1 MRSISRMQLAEASA
15 LLGDQLRDFVE
26 VYKHYQFK
34 ESQTLKEYLEFITHE
49 PVEWFNSLPAKYKAK
64 NITKP
69 KTALFKLLKHK
80 NITSTLGA
88 AYVKNVHDIVLSAYK
103 KRDVV
108 GTPIESLLESSSV
121 SSRSEIEGPVLH
133 IEGVPLNEDAESIH
147 SVKRVRKP
155 RVELL
160 ETVLYQ
166 VLSHHKDNP
175 LYETVLTLLKAVS
188 V

>member
-1 MRSISRMQLAEASA
+1 MQLAEASA
-15 LLGDQLRDFVE
+15 LLGEQNRDFVD

-34 ESQTLKEYLEFITHE
+34 ESQTVKEYLEFITHE
-49 PVEWFNSLPAKYKAK
+49 PTEWFASLPAKYNSK

-69 KTALFKLLKHK
+69 KTALFKLLKHG
-80 NITSTLGA
+80 NVTSALGT
-88 AYVKNVHDIVLSAYK
+88 AYTKHVHDIILDAYK
-103 KRDVV
+103 KRNNAV
-108 GTPIESLLESSSV
+108 TPIESLLDSASVVSQSSTIKHV
-121 SSRSEIEGPVLH
+121 GPSLH
-133 IEGVPLNEDAESIH
+133 IEGVPLDTDAESIH

-166 VLSHHKDNP
+166 VLSHHKENP